1 MNKSIDYIKGK
12 IKNQPEIGIVLGSG
26 LGDFAD
32 SIEDKIE
39 IPYTEIPG
47 FPVSTVKGHDGKL
60 IFGKINSKEA
70 CVMKGRIHY
79 YEGYDIKEVVYP
91 IEVLA
96 GLGIKTLILTNAAGG
111 VNTDFEPADLM
122 IINDHINLMGKNPL
136 IGPNDEDLGPRFPDM
151 TDLYNKDLIEVAEKS
166 AKKLGIDIQEGV
178 YMYFTGP
185 SYETAAEVRMA
196 RILGADAVG
205 MSTVPEAIIAR
216 HRGLKILGISTITNM
231 STGILDTPLDH
242 TEVVEVGQEVAGK
255 FKELLKEIIEEI

>member
-1 MNKSIDYIKGK
+1 MNKSIDYIKEK

-32 SIEDKIE
+32 AIEDKIE
-39 IPYTEIPG
+39 ISYTEIPG

-60 IFGKINSKEA
+60 IFGKINSKEV

-96 GLGIKTLILTNAAGG
+96 GLGIETLILTNAAGG

>member
-12 IKNQPEIGIVLGSG
+12 IKNQPEVGIVLGSG

-32 SIEDKIE
+32 AIEDKIE

-60 IFGKINSKEA
+60 IFGKINSKEV

-136 IGPNDEDLGPRFPDM
+136 IGPNDKDLGPRFPDM

-166 AKKLGIDIQEGV
+166 AKKLGIDIKEGV

>member
-32 SIEDKIE
+32 AIEDKIE

-60 IFGKINSKEA
+60 IFGKINSKEV

-122 IINDHINLMGKNPL
+122 IINDHINIMGKNPL

-151 TDLYNKDLIEVAEKS
+151 TDLYNKDLIELAEKS
-166 AKKLGIDIQEGV
+166 AKKLDIDIKEGV

>member
-1 MNKSIDYIKGK
+1 MNKSIDYIKDK

-32 SIEDKIE
+32 AIEDKVE

-60 IFGKINSKEA
+60 IFGHINSKEV

-96 GLGIKTLILTNAAGG
+96 GLGIKTIILTNAAGG

-122 IINDHINLMGKNPL
+122 IITDHINLMGKNPL

-151 TDLYNKDLIEVAEKS
+151 TDLYNKELIEVAENS
-166 AKKLGIDIQEGV
+166 AKKLGIDIKEGV

-255 FKELLKEIIEEI
+255 FKELLKEVIEEI

>member
-1 MNKSIDYIKGK
+1 
-12 IKNQPEIGIVLGSG
+12 
-26 LGDFAD
+26 
-32 SIEDKIE
+32 
-39 IPYTEIPG
+39 
-47 FPVSTVKGHDGKL
+47 
-60 IFGKINSKEA
+60 
-70 CVMKGRIHY
+70 MKGRIHY
-79 YEGYDIKEVVYP
+79 YDGYDIKEVVYP

-96 GLGIKTLILTNAAGG
+96 GLGIETLILTNAAGG

-122 IINDHINLMGKNPL
+122 IINDQINLMGKNPL

-166 AKKLGIDIQEGV
+166 AKKLGIDIKEGV

>member
-32 SIEDKIE
+32 AIEDKIE

-60 IFGKINSKEA
+60 IFGKINSKEVCA
-70 CVMKGRIHY
+70 MKGRIHY